1 MSTAA
6 TLVGGQ
12 MWTRVANRAA
22 PSPFGMLMVRFGGDV
37 QTALPVYPKAGWGVH
52 DRHGAEEAVGRLG
65 IEGDKGIE
73 ATFLVTEA

>member
-12 MWTRVANRAA
+12 MWTRVANRPA

-37 QTALPVYPKAGWGVH
+37 QTALPVYPKVEWSVH
-52 DRHGAEEAVGRLG
+52 DRHGAEEAVGSLG
-65 IEGDKGIE
+65 MDEDKGAE
-73 ATFLVTEA
+73 AAFLVTEA

>member
-12 MWTRVANRAA
+12 MWTKVANRAA
-22 PSPFGMLMVRFGGDV
+22 PSSFGMLMVRFGGDV
-37 QTALPVYPKAGWGVH
+37 QTALPVYPKAGRSVH

-65 IEGDKGIE
+65 IDEDKGAE
-73 ATFLVTEA
+73 AAFLVTEA